1 MSADFDPKKDAA
13 NIKKHGVSLS
23 EGDGVLNDPLA
34 LTVED
39 DSAQGEQRFVTIGM
53 NVFGTLMVVVHTP
66 GAMDHESSQCGS
78 PTRRNVEIMKK
89 VYDFSKGKRGA
100 VIPTTGKTRIT
111 IYVDDAVIKRFKAQS
126 EKTGKG
132 YQTLINEALKSYL
145 GLTEQPITQELV
157 RKIVREEL
165 AANG

>member
-1 MSADFDPKKDAA
+1 M
-13 NIKKHGVSLS
+13 
-23 EGDGVLNDPLA
+23 
-34 LTVED
+34 
-39 DSAQGEQRFVTIGM
+39 R
-53 NVFGTLMVVVHTP
+53 
-66 GAMDHESSQCGS
+66 
-78 PTRRNVEIMKK
+78 K

-111 IYVDDAVIKRFKAQS
+111 IYVDDVVIKRFKTQS

-132 YQTLINEALKSYL
+132 YQTLINDALKSYL
-145 GLTEQPITQELV
+145 GLTEEPITQELV